1 MPFALRTTNSLA
13 TNLFREGATVLLG
26 SPSVPEKLYA
36 RGLCATLR
44 PGPLENCSTSQ
55 RERRIVQRESCLKYS
70 ALSVHSCMLECLW
83 KESGIFL
90 RAVVGFRF
98 HSWGIPEPP
107 LHRRNTT
114 LSAKLKAR
122 SRNCIHKCQAGVQHF
137 PGSPTQSSG

>member
-1 MPFALRTTNSLA
+1 MPFAQRTTNSLA
-13 TNLFREGATVLLG
+13 TKLFREGATVLLG
-26 SPSVPEKLYA
+26 SPLVPEKLHA

-70 ALSVHSCMLECLW
+70 ALSVHSCMLERLW
-83 KESGIFL
+83 KESGL
-90 RAVVGFRF
+90 LLSAAVGFRF

-107 LHRRNTT
+107 LPRRNTT